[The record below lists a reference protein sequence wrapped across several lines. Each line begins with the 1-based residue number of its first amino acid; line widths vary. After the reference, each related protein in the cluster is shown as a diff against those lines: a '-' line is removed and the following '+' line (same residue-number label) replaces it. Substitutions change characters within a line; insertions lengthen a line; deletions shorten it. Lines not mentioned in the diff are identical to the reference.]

1 MDIDF
6 KIILDNIPSPVIV
19 ATPEKDDSGK
29 VIDFEISY
37 VNEEVKKAVGYIIKD
52 CRKWSEFEN
61 EITSD
66 VPWFKMALDAMAE
79 RDYPEAKYF
88 SPSTKKWYKIDMK
101 YLAEQKNV
109 IVFFT
114 DITSERQ
121 YYQRLKESAI
131 TDVQTGFLNRT
142 GFNESFNIALETA
155 RYNKKNAALLIL
167 DIDNLQS
174 INDSRG
180 YNEGDSLIQ
189 GVCEVLKQFENHG
202 VQIFRY
208 GDDEFALII
217 NNFDTEDSLA
227 NFIDCIYESFQIK
240 QISVSGGISFF
251 PSNSELSEELIR
263 FADMALQ
270 YAKKNGKN
278 NFTYFEPDMQRLF
291 IQKLTLQSKMTT
303 ALLENSFSQYYQ
315 PQFDINTGK
324 LRGFEA
330 LIRWTDAE
338 LGNIPPS
345 IFIPIAEE
353 TGLIIPIGRWILR
366 TAVKTLKTWQEKYR
380 FDGVMS
386 VNISPIQLLQDNFI
400 EELDEIVRNE
410 KIDPTLLEIEIT
422 EGVFIHKMEETVE
435 KLKAIRE
442 RGIRVSLD
450 DFGTGYSS
458 LSYLQSLPLNTL
470 KIDKSFINDITSKDG
485 VQANITSS
493 IIKMVGNMGLETIA
507 EGVEY
512 PEQLDLLTHFKC
524 NIVQGFLRGKPMPQK
539 LCDDYLSGDD
549 NALLKNSK
557 GQMSY

>member
-52 CRKWSEFEN
+52 CRKWSDFEN

-66 VPWFKMALDAMAE
+66 VPWFKMSLDAIADRE
-79 RDYPEAKYF
+79 YPEARYF

-101 YLAEQKNV
+101 YLADKKNV

-121 YYQRLKESAI
+121 YYQKLKSSAI
-131 TDVQTGFLNRT
+131 TDIQTGFLNRT

-155 RYNKKNAALLIL
+155 RYNKEYAALLIL

-180 YNEGDSLIQ
+180 YNEGDALIL
-189 GVCEVLKQFENHG
+189 GVSEVLKQFENHG

-240 QISVSGGISFF
+240 QISVSAGISFF

-400 EELDEIVRNE
+400 EELDEIVKNE

-470 KIDKSFINDITSKDG
+470 KIDKSFINDITSADG

-493 IIKMVGNMGLETIA
+493 IIKMVGKMGLETIA

-557 GQMSY
+557 G

>member
-1 MDIDF
+1 MDLNF

-19 ATPEKDDSGK
+19 ATPVKDDSGK
-29 VIDFEISY
+29 VTDFEISY

-52 CRKWSEFEN
+52 CKKWSDFEN

-66 VPWFKMALDAMAE
+66 VPWFKMALDAIAGRE
-79 RDYPEAKYF
+79 YLEARYF
-88 SPSTKKWYKIDMK
+88 SPSTKNWYKIDMK
-101 YLAEQKNV
+101 YLTEQKNV

-121 YYQRLKESAI
+121 YYQKLKSSAI
-131 TDVQTGFLNRT
+131 TDIQTGFLNRT
-142 GFNESFNIALETA
+142 GFNESFNIALETT
-155 RYNKKNAALLIL
+155 RYNKKHAALLIL

-180 YNEGDSLIQ
+180 YDEGDALIL
-189 GVCEVLKQFENHG
+189 GVSEVLKQFENHG

-217 NNFDTEDSLA
+217 KDFDTEDSLA

-251 PSNSELSEELIR
+251 PSNSEISEELIR

-315 PQFDINTGK
+315 PQFDIKTGE

-366 TAVKTLKTWQEKYR
+366 TAVKTLKTWQEKYH
-380 FDGVMS
+380 FEGIMS

-400 EELDEIVRNE
+400 EELDEIVSNE

-422 EGVFIHKMEETVE
+422 EGVFIHKMEETIE

-470 KIDKSFINDITSKDG
+470 KIDKSFINDITSTDG

-557 GQMSY
+557 G

>member
-52 CRKWSEFEN
+52 CRKWSDFEN

-66 VPWFKMALDAMAE
+66 VPWFKMALDAIADRE
-79 RDYPEAKYF
+79 YPEARYF

-101 YLAEQKNV
+101 YLADQKNV

-121 YYQRLKESAI
+121 YYQKLKSSAI
-131 TDVQTGFLNRT
+131 TDIQTGFLNRT

-155 RYNKKNAALLIL
+155 RYNKEHAALLIL

-180 YNEGDSLIQ
+180 YNEGDALIL
-189 GVCEVLKQFENHG
+189 GVSEVLKQFENHG

-240 QISVSGGISFF
+240 QISVSAGISFF

-366 TAVKTLKTWQEKYR
+366 TAVKTLKTWQEKYH

-470 KIDKSFINDITSKDG
+470 KIDKSFINDITSADG

-493 IIKMVGNMGLETIA
+493 IIKMVGKMGLETIA

-539 LCDDYLSGDD
+539 LCDDYLSDDD

-557 GQMSY
+557 G

>member
-303 ALLENSFSQYYQ
+303 ALLENSFNQYYQ

-366 TAVKTLKTWQEKYR
+366 TAVKTLKKWQEKYH

-557 GQMSY
+557 G

>member
-52 CRKWSEFEN
+52 CRKWSDFEN

-66 VPWFKMALDAMAE
+66 VPWFKMALDAIAE

-366 TAVKTLKTWQEKYR
+366 TAVKTLKKWQEKYH

-557 GQMSY
+557 G

>member
-52 CRKWSEFEN
+52 CRKWSDFEN

-66 VPWFKMALDAMAE
+66 VPWFKMALDAIADRE
-79 RDYPEAKYF
+79 YPEARYF

-101 YLAEQKNV
+101 YLADQKNV

-121 YYQRLKESAI
+121 YYQKLKSSAI
-131 TDVQTGFLNRT
+131 TDIQTGFLNRT

-155 RYNKKNAALLIL
+155 RYNKKYAALLIL

-180 YNEGDSLIQ
+180 YNEGDALIL
-189 GVCEVLKQFENHG
+189 GVSEVLKQFENYG

-240 QISVSGGISFF
+240 QISVSAGISFF

-366 TAVKTLKTWQEKYR
+366 TAVKTLKTWQEKFH

-400 EELDEIVRNE
+400 EELDEIVKNE

-435 KLKAIRE
+435 KLKSIRE

-470 KIDKSFINDITSKDG
+470 KIDKSFINDITSADG

-493 IIKMVGNMGLETIA
+493 IIKMVGKMGLETIA

-557 GQMSY
+557 G

>member
-52 CRKWSEFEN
+52 CRKWSDFEN

-66 VPWFKMALDAMAE
+66 VPWFKMALDAMADRE
-79 RDYPEAKYF
+79 YPEARYF

-101 YLAEQKNV
+101 YLADQKNV

-121 YYQRLKESAI
+121 YYQKLKSSAI
-131 TDVQTGFLNRT
+131 TDIQTGFLNRT

-180 YNEGDSLIQ
+180 YNEGDALIL
-189 GVCEVLKQFENHG
+189 GVSEVLKQFENHG

-240 QISVSGGISFF
+240 QISVSAGISFF

-366 TAVKTLKTWQEKYR
+366 TAVKTLKTWQEKFH

-400 EELDEIVRNE
+400 EELDEIVKNE

-470 KIDKSFINDITSKDG
+470 KIDKSFINDITSADG

-493 IIKMVGNMGLETIA
+493 IIKMVGKMGLETIA

-557 GQMSY
+557 G

>member
-37 VNEEVKKAVGYIIKD
+37 VNEEVIKAVGYIIKD
-52 CRKWSEFEN
+52 CRKWSDFEN

-66 VPWFKMALDAMAE
+66 VPWFKMALDAMTDRE
-79 RDYPEAKYF
+79 YPEARYF

-101 YLAEQKNV
+101 YLADQKNV

-121 YYQRLKESAI
+121 YYQKLKSSAI
-131 TDVQTGFLNRT
+131 TDIQTGFLNRT

-155 RYNKKNAALLIL
+155 RYNKKYAALLIL

-180 YNEGDSLIQ
+180 YNEGDALIL
-189 GVCEVLKQFENHG
+189 GVSEVLKQFENHG

-240 QISVSGGISFF
+240 QISVSAGISFF

-366 TAVKTLKTWQEKYR
+366 TAVKTLKTWQEKFH

-400 EELDEIVRNE
+400 EELDEIVKNE

-470 KIDKSFINDITSKDG
+470 KIDKSFINDITSADG

-493 IIKMVGNMGLETIA
+493 IIKMVGKMGLETIA

-557 GQMSY
+557 G

>member
-52 CRKWSEFEN
+52 CRKWSDFEN

-66 VPWFKMALDAMAE
+66 VPWFKMALDAIAD

-366 TAVKTLKTWQEKYR
+366 TAVKTLKKWQEKYH

-557 GQMSY
+557 G

>member
-37 VNEEVKKAVGYIIKD
+37 VNEEVKKAVGYIIKG
-52 CRKWSEFEN
+52 CRKWSDFEN

-66 VPWFKMALDAMAE
+66 VPWFKMALDAMADRE
-79 RDYPEAKYF
+79 YPEARYF

-101 YLAEQKNV
+101 YLADQKNV

-121 YYQRLKESAI
+121 YYQKLKSSAI
-131 TDVQTGFLNRT
+131 TDIQTGFLNRT

-180 YNEGDSLIQ
+180 YNEGDALIL
-189 GVCEVLKQFENHG
+189 GVSEVLKQFENHG

-240 QISVSGGISFF
+240 QISVSAGISFF

-366 TAVKTLKTWQEKYR
+366 TAVKTLKTWQEKYH

-400 EELDEIVRNE
+400 EELDEIVKNE

-470 KIDKSFINDITSKDG
+470 KIDKSFINDITSADG

-493 IIKMVGNMGLETIA
+493 IIKMVGKMGLETIA

-557 GQMSY
+557 G

>member
-180 YNEGDSLIQ
+180 YNEGDALIQ

-366 TAVKTLKTWQEKYR
+366 TAVKTLKTWQEKFH

-557 GQMSY
+557 G

>member
-52 CRKWSEFEN
+52 CRKWSDFEN

-66 VPWFKMALDAMAE
+66 VPWFKMALDAIADRE
-79 RDYPEAKYF
+79 YPEARYF

-101 YLAEQKNV
+101 YLADQKNV

-121 YYQRLKESAI
+121 YYQKLKSSAI
-131 TDVQTGFLNRT
+131 TDIQTGFLNRT

-155 RYNKKNAALLIL
+155 RYNKEHAALLIL

-180 YNEGDSLIQ
+180 YNEGDALIL
-189 GVCEVLKQFENHG
+189 GVSEVLKQFENHG

-217 NNFDTEDSLA
+217 NNFDTEDGLA

-240 QISVSGGISFF
+240 QISVSAGISFF

-366 TAVKTLKTWQEKYR
+366 TAVKTLKTWQEKFH

-400 EELDEIVRNE
+400 EELDEIVKNE

-422 EGVFIHKMEETVE
+422 EGVFIHKMEETVD

-470 KIDKSFINDITSKDG
+470 KIDKSFINDITSADG

-493 IIKMVGNMGLETIA
+493 IIKMVGKMGLETIA

-557 GQMSY
+557 G

>member
-19 ATPEKDDSGK
+19 VTPEKDDSGK

-52 CRKWSEFEN
+52 CRKWSDFEN

-66 VPWFKMALDAMAE
+66 VPWFKMALDAIADRE
-79 RDYPEAKYF
+79 YPEARYF

-101 YLAEQKNV
+101 YLADQKNV

-121 YYQRLKESAI
+121 YYQKLKSSAI
-131 TDVQTGFLNRT
+131 TDIQTGFLNRT

-155 RYNKKNAALLIL
+155 RYNKKYAALLIL

-180 YNEGDSLIQ
+180 YNEGDALIL
-189 GVCEVLKQFENHG
+189 GVSEVLKQFENHG

-240 QISVSGGISFF
+240 QISVSAGISFF

-366 TAVKTLKTWQEKYR
+366 TAVKTLKTWQEKFH

-400 EELDEIVRNE
+400 EELDEMVKNE

-470 KIDKSFINDITSKDG
+470 KIDKSFINDITSADG

-493 IIKMVGNMGLETIA
+493 IIKMVGKMGLETIA

-557 GQMSY
+557 G

>member
-366 TAVKTLKTWQEKYR
+366 TAVKTLKKWQEKYH

-435 KLKAIRE
+435 KLKSIRE

-557 GQMSY
+557 G

>member
-52 CRKWSEFEN
+52 CRKWSDFEN

-66 VPWFKMALDAMAE
+66 VPWFKMALDAIADRE
-79 RDYPEAKYF
+79 YPEARYF

-101 YLAEQKNV
+101 YLADQKNV

-121 YYQRLKESAI
+121 YYQKLKSSAI
-131 TDVQTGFLNRT
+131 TDIQTGFLNRT

-155 RYNKKNAALLIL
+155 RYNKEYAALLIL

-180 YNEGDSLIQ
+180 YNEGDALIL
-189 GVCEVLKQFENHG
+189 GVSEVLKQFENHG

-366 TAVKTLKTWQEKYR
+366 TAVKTLKTWQEKFH

-400 EELDEIVRNE
+400 EELDEIVKNE

-470 KIDKSFINDITSKDG
+470 KIDKSFINDITSADG

-493 IIKMVGNMGLETIA
+493 IIKMVGKMGLETIA

-557 GQMSY
+557 G

>member
-52 CRKWSEFEN
+52 CRKWSDFEN

-66 VPWFKMALDAMAE
+66 VPWFKMALDAIADRE
-79 RDYPEAKYF
+79 YPEARYF

-101 YLAEQKNV
+101 YLADQKNV

-121 YYQRLKESAI
+121 YYQKLKSSAI
-131 TDVQTGFLNRT
+131 TDIQTGFLNRT

-155 RYNKKNAALLIL
+155 RYNKEHAALLIL

-180 YNEGDSLIQ
+180 YNEGDALIL
-189 GVCEVLKQFENHG
+189 GVSEVLKQFENHG

-240 QISVSGGISFF
+240 QISVSAGISFF

-366 TAVKTLKTWQEKYR
+366 TAVKTLKTWQEKYH

-400 EELDEIVRNE
+400 EELDEIVKNE

-470 KIDKSFINDITSKDG
+470 KIDKSFINDITSADG

-493 IIKMVGNMGLETIA
+493 IIKMVGKMGLETIA

-557 GQMSY
+557 G

>member
-37 VNEEVKKAVGYIIKD
+37 VNEEVKKAVGYIIKG
-52 CRKWSEFEN
+52 CRKWSDFEN

-66 VPWFKMALDAMAE
+66 VPWFKMALDAMSDRE
-79 RDYPEAKYF
+79 YPEARYF

-101 YLAEQKNV
+101 YLADQKNV

-121 YYQRLKESAI
+121 YYQKLKSSAI
-131 TDVQTGFLNRT
+131 TDIQTGFLNRT

-155 RYNKKNAALLIL
+155 RYNKEHAALLIL

-180 YNEGDSLIQ
+180 YNEGDALIL
-189 GVCEVLKQFENHG
+189 GVSEVLKQFENHG

-240 QISVSGGISFF
+240 QISVSAGISFF

-366 TAVKTLKTWQEKYR
+366 TAVKTLKTWQEKFH

-400 EELDEIVRNE
+400 EELDEIVKNK

-470 KIDKSFINDITSKDG
+470 KIDKSFINDITSADG

-493 IIKMVGNMGLETIA
+493 IIKMVGKMGLETIA

-557 GQMSY
+557 G

>member
-353 TGLIIPIGRWILR
+353 TGLSIPIGRWILR
-366 TAVKTLKTWQEKYR
+366 TAVKTLKKWQEKYH

-557 GQMSY
+557 G

>member
-66 VPWFKMALDAMAE
+66 VPWFKMALDAIADRE
-79 RDYPEAKYF
+79 YPEARYF

-101 YLAEQKNV
+101 YLADQKNV

-121 YYQRLKESAI
+121 YYQKLKSSAI
-131 TDVQTGFLNRT
+131 TDIQTGFLNRT

-155 RYNKKNAALLIL
+155 RYNKEHAALLIL

-180 YNEGDSLIQ
+180 YNEGDALIL
-189 GVCEVLKQFENHG
+189 GVSEVLKQFENHG

-217 NNFDTEDSLA
+217 NNFDTEDGLA

-240 QISVSGGISFF
+240 QISVSAGISFF

-366 TAVKTLKTWQEKYR
+366 TAVKTLKTWQEKFH

-400 EELDEIVRNE
+400 EELDEIVKNE

-470 KIDKSFINDITSKDG
+470 KIDKSFINDITSADG

-493 IIKMVGNMGLETIA
+493 IIKMVGKMGLETIA

-557 GQMSY
+557 G

>member
-66 VPWFKMALDAMAE
+66 VPWFKMALDAIADRE
-79 RDYPEAKYF
+79 YPEARYF

-101 YLAEQKNV
+101 YLADQKNV

-121 YYQRLKESAI
+121 YYQKLKSSAI
-131 TDVQTGFLNRT
+131 TDIQTGFLNRT

-155 RYNKKNAALLIL
+155 RYNKKYAALLIL

-180 YNEGDSLIQ
+180 YNEGDALIL
-189 GVCEVLKQFENHG
+189 GVSEVLKQFENHG

-240 QISVSGGISFF
+240 QISVSAGISFF

-366 TAVKTLKTWQEKYR
+366 TAVKTLKTWQEKFH

-470 KIDKSFINDITSKDG
+470 KIDKSFINDITSADG

-493 IIKMVGNMGLETIA
+493 IIKMVGKMGLETIA

-557 GQMSY
+557 G

>member
-37 VNEEVKKAVGYIIKD
+37 VNEEVKKAVGYIIKG
-52 CRKWSEFEN
+52 CRKWSDFEN

-66 VPWFKMALDAMAE
+66 VPWFKMALDAMTDRE
-79 RDYPEAKYF
+79 YPEARYF

-101 YLAEQKNV
+101 YLADQKNV

-121 YYQRLKESAI
+121 YYQKLKSSAI
-131 TDVQTGFLNRT
+131 TDIQTGFLNRT

-155 RYNKKNAALLIL
+155 RYNKKYAALLIL

-180 YNEGDSLIQ
+180 YNEGDALIL
-189 GVCEVLKQFENHG
+189 GVSEVLKQFENHG

-240 QISVSGGISFF
+240 QISVSAGISFF

-366 TAVKTLKTWQEKYR
+366 TAVKTLKTWQEKFH

-400 EELDEIVRNE
+400 EELDEIVKNE

-422 EGVFIHKMEETVE
+422 EGVFIHKMEETLD

-470 KIDKSFINDITSKDG
+470 KIDKSFINDITSADG

-493 IIKMVGNMGLETIA
+493 IIKMVGKMGLETIA

-557 GQMSY
+557 G

>member
-37 VNEEVKKAVGYIIKD
+37 VNEEVKKAVGYIIKG
-52 CRKWSEFEN
+52 CRKWSDFEN

-66 VPWFKMALDAMAE
+66 VPWFKMALDAMADRE
-79 RDYPEAKYF
+79 YPEARYF

-101 YLAEQKNV
+101 YLADQKNV

-121 YYQRLKESAI
+121 YYQKLKSSAI
-131 TDVQTGFLNRT
+131 TDIQTGFLNRT

-180 YNEGDSLIQ
+180 YNEGDALIL
-189 GVCEVLKQFENHG
+189 GVSEVLKQFENHG

-240 QISVSGGISFF
+240 QISVSAGISFF

-366 TAVKTLKTWQEKYR
+366 TAVKTLKTWQEKFH

-400 EELDEIVRNE
+400 EELDEIVKNE

-470 KIDKSFINDITSKDG
+470 KIDKSFINDITSADG

-493 IIKMVGNMGLETIA
+493 IIKMVGKMGLETIA

-557 GQMSY
+557 G

>member
-37 VNEEVKKAVGYIIKD
+37 VNEEVKKAVGYIIKN
-52 CRKWSEFEN
+52 CRKWSDFEN

-66 VPWFKMALDAMAE
+66 VPWFKMALDAIADRE
-79 RDYPEAKYF
+79 YPEARYF

-121 YYQRLKESAI
+121 YYQRLKESSI

-180 YNEGDSLIQ
+180 YNEGDALIL
-189 GVCEVLKQFENHG
+189 GVSEVLKQFENHG

-240 QISVSGGISFF
+240 QISVSAGISFF

-366 TAVKTLKTWQEKYR
+366 TAVKTLKTWQEKFH

-400 EELDEIVRNE
+400 EELDEIVKNE

-470 KIDKSFINDITSKDG
+470 KIDKSFINDITSADG

-493 IIKMVGNMGLETIA
+493 IIKMVGKMGLETIA

-557 GQMSY
+557 G

>member
-19 ATPEKDDSGK
+19 ATPVKDDSGK
-29 VIDFEISY
+29 VTDFEISY

-52 CRKWSEFEN
+52 CKKWSDFEN

-66 VPWFKMALDAMAE
+66 VPWFKMALDAIAGRE
-79 RDYPEAKYF
+79 YPEARYF
-88 SPSTKKWYKIDMK
+88 SPSTKNWYKIDMK

-121 YYQRLKESAI
+121 YYQKLKSSAI
-131 TDVQTGFLNRT
+131 TDIQTGFLNRT
-142 GFNESFNIALETA
+142 GFNESFNIALETT
-155 RYNKKNAALLIL
+155 RYNKKHAALLIL

-180 YNEGDSLIQ
+180 YDEGDALIL
-189 GVCEVLKQFENHG
+189 GVSEVLKQFENHG

-217 NNFDTEDSLA
+217 KDFDTEDSLA

-251 PSNSELSEELIR
+251 PSNSEISEELIR

-315 PQFDINTGK
+315 PQFDIKTGE

-366 TAVKTLKTWQEKYR
+366 TAVKTLKTWQEKYH
-380 FDGVMS
+380 FEGIMS

-400 EELDEIVRNE
+400 EELDEIVSNE

-422 EGVFIHKMEETVE
+422 EGVFIHKMEETIE

-470 KIDKSFINDITSKDG
+470 KIDKSFINDITSTDG

-557 GQMSY
+557 G

>member
-180 YNEGDSLIQ
+180 YNEGDALIQ

-366 TAVKTLKTWQEKYR
+366 TAVKTLKKWQEKYH

-557 GQMSY
+557 G

>member
-52 CRKWSEFEN
+52 CRKWSDFEN

-66 VPWFKMALDAMAE
+66 VPWFKMALDAMTDRE
-79 RDYPEAKYF
+79 YPEARYF

-101 YLAEQKNV
+101 YLADQKNV

-121 YYQRLKESAI
+121 YYQKLKSSAI
-131 TDVQTGFLNRT
+131 TDIQTGFLNRT

-155 RYNKKNAALLIL
+155 RYNKKYAALLIL

-180 YNEGDSLIQ
+180 YNEGDALIF
-189 GVCEVLKQFENHG
+189 GVSEVLKQFENHG

-400 EELDEIVRNE
+400 EELDEIVKNE

-470 KIDKSFINDITSKDG
+470 KIDKSFINDITSADG

-493 IIKMVGNMGLETIA
+493 IIKMVGKMGLETIA

-557 GQMSY
+557 G

>member
-52 CRKWSEFEN
+52 CRKWSDFEN

-366 TAVKTLKTWQEKYR
+366 TAVKTLKTWQEKYH

-400 EELDEIVRNE
+400 EELDEIVKNE

-557 GQMSY
+557 G

>member
-52 CRKWSEFEN
+52 CRKWSDFEN

-79 RDYPEAKYF
+79 RDYPEARYF

-101 YLAEQKNV
+101 YLADQKNV

-121 YYQRLKESAI
+121 YYQKLKSSAI
-131 TDVQTGFLNRT
+131 TDIQTGFLNRT

-155 RYNKKNAALLIL
+155 RYNKEHAALLIL

-180 YNEGDSLIQ
+180 YNEGDALIL
-189 GVCEVLKQFENHG
+189 GVSEVLKQFENHG

-240 QISVSGGISFF
+240 QISVSAGISFF

-366 TAVKTLKTWQEKYR
+366 TAVKTLKTWQEKYH

-400 EELDEIVRNE
+400 EELDEIVKNE

-470 KIDKSFINDITSKDG
+470 KIDKSFINDITSADG

-493 IIKMVGNMGLETIA
+493 IIKMVGKMGLETIA

-557 GQMSY
+557 G

>member
-52 CRKWSEFEN
+52 CRKWSDFEN

-366 TAVKTLKTWQEKYR
+366 TAVKTLKKWQEKYH

-557 GQMSY
+557 G

>member
-52 CRKWSEFEN
+52 CQKWSEFEN

-66 VPWFKMALDAMAE
+66 VPWFKMALDAIAD

-217 NNFDTEDSLA
+217 NNFDTENSLA

-366 TAVKTLKTWQEKYR
+366 TAVKTLKKWQEKYH

-557 GQMSY
+557 G

>member
-52 CRKWSEFEN
+52 CRKWSDFEN

-66 VPWFKMALDAMAE
+66 VPWFKMALDAIADRE
-79 RDYPEAKYF
+79 YPEARYF

-101 YLAEQKNV
+101 YLAEQKSV

-240 QISVSGGISFF
+240 QISVSAGISFF

-366 TAVKTLKTWQEKYR
+366 TAVKTLKTWQEKFH

-400 EELDEIVRNE
+400 EELDEIVKNE

-470 KIDKSFINDITSKDG
+470 KIDKSFINDITSADG

-493 IIKMVGNMGLETIA
+493 IIKMVGKMGLETIA

-557 GQMSY
+557 G

>member
-1 MDIDF
+1 MDINF

-52 CRKWSEFEN
+52 CRKWSDFEN

-366 TAVKTLKTWQEKYR
+366 TAVKTLKTWQEKFH

-557 GQMSY
+557 G

>member
-52 CRKWSEFEN
+52 CRKWSDFEN

-79 RDYPEAKYF
+79 RDYPEARYF

-101 YLAEQKNV
+101 YLADQKNV

-121 YYQRLKESAI
+121 YYQKLKSSAI
-131 TDVQTGFLNRT
+131 TDIQTGFLNRT

-155 RYNKKNAALLIL
+155 RYNKEHAALLIL

-180 YNEGDSLIQ
+180 YNEGDALIL
-189 GVCEVLKQFENHG
+189 GVSEVLKQFENHG

-217 NNFDTEDSLA
+217 NNFDTEDGLA

-240 QISVSGGISFF
+240 QISVSAGISFF

-366 TAVKTLKTWQEKYR
+366 TAVKTLKTWQEKFH

-400 EELDEIVRNE
+400 EELDEIVKNE

-470 KIDKSFINDITSKDG
+470 KIDKSFINDITSADG

-493 IIKMVGNMGLETIA
+493 IIKMVGKMGLETIA

-557 GQMSY
+557 G

>member
-52 CRKWSEFEN
+52 CRKWSDFEN

-66 VPWFKMALDAMAE
+66 VPWFKMALDAIADRE
-79 RDYPEAKYF
+79 YPEARYF

-101 YLAEQKNV
+101 YLADQKNV

-121 YYQRLKESAI
+121 YYQKLKSSAI
-131 TDVQTGFLNRT
+131 TDIQTGFLNRT

-155 RYNKKNAALLIL
+155 RYNKEHAALLIL

-180 YNEGDSLIQ
+180 YNEGDALIL
-189 GVCEVLKQFENHG
+189 GVSEVLKQFENHG

-217 NNFDTEDSLA
+217 NNFDTEDGLA

-240 QISVSGGISFF
+240 QISVSAGISFF

-366 TAVKTLKTWQEKYR
+366 TAVKTLKTWQEKYH

-400 EELDEIVRNE
+400 EELDEIVKNE

-470 KIDKSFINDITSKDG
+470 KIDKSFINDITSADG

-493 IIKMVGNMGLETIA
+493 IIKMVGKMGLETIA

-557 GQMSY
+557 G